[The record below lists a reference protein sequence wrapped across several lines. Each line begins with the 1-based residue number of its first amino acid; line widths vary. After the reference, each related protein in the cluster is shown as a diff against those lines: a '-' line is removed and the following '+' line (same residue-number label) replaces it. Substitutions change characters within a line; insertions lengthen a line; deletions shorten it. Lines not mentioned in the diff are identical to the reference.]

1 MEYLRVSRF
10 NDQER
15 RLLKEQ
21 LNLLEEVKKDI
32 RVSNRKMG

>member
-32 RVSNRKMG
+32 RVSNKKMG